1 MNGRTE
7 FRLLGIEPDNLL
19 GFLAIVGVLQ
29 SLEVERPTW
38 SSRIAWAGTP
48 WRPKLSVRAEA
59 NDGAL
64 LETIDR
70 GLRKLSTVHDY
81 GGYKDLK
88 FPRNVARDMQLEAA
102 MCGDSMRE
110 QAISALFS
118 DGAIKPEK
126 DEIVAPPLCTML
138 GQGHQ
143 HFLARL
149 ESVSAGILP
158 KALQKKRGAPN
169 LNSVEYLERA
179 LFAPW
184 TRNDETDAF
193 RWDPAEDRRYAL
205 RDVDPSS
212 DPARTEHGANRL
224 AIAGLTAL
232 ISMPT
237 GRRGSASITTL
248 GFSRGEDRRTRI
260 TWPMWTLRLDL
271 PTILALLMRRELHEE
286 SPALGKLAHLGVVAA
301 FRAYRLEVGY
311 YANFSVAEAFVAG

>member
-1 MNGRTE
+1 MNGRTD
-7 FRLLGIEPDNLL
+7 FRLIGIEPDNLL
-19 GFLAIVGVLQ
+19 GILAMIGVLH
-29 SLEVERPTW
+29 SLEIERPVW
-38 SSRIAWAGTP
+38 SPRLAWAGTP
-48 WRPKLSVRAEA
+48 WRPRLSVRAEA
-59 NDGAL
+59 SDAAL
-64 LETIDR
+64 LEAIDR

-81 GGYKDLK
+81 GGFKDLK
-88 FPRNVARDMQLEAA
+88 FPIAVARKMQQEAA
-102 MCGDSMRE
+102 KCGGSMRE

-169 LNSVEYLERA
+169 LNSVEYLDRA

-184 TRNDETDAF
+184 ARNDETDAF

-237 GRRGSASITTL
+237 GGRGSASITTL

-260 TWPMWTLRLDL
+260 TWPIWTLRLDL
-271 PTILALLMRRELHEE
+271 QTILAVLGRPELHEDP
-286 SPALGKLAHLGVVAA
+286 PAVGRLAHLGVVAA

-311 YANFSVAEAFVAG
+311 YANFSVAEAFVAK